1 MNPARHFGTAVFAGE
16 FSPMWIYWVGPAIG
30 SIIGFQLFGRI
41 LEPGEEER

>member
-16 FSPMWIYWVGPAIG
+16 FSPMWIYWVG
-30 SIIGFQLFGRI
+30 SIIGFQLFCRI